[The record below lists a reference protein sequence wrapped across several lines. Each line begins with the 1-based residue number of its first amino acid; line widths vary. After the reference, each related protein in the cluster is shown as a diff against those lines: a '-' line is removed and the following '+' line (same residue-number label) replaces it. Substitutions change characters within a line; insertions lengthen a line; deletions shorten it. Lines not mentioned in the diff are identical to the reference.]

1 MAEAVNAVIV
11 YLMKSILILLLVAI
25 LQITINH
32 LEYKKNMDLNIIN
45 LSSLKHVL
53 EILKILIYQYF

>member
-11 YLMKSILILLLVAI
+11 YLFNEEHLDVAI

-32 LEYKKNMDLNIIN
+32 LEYKKNVDLNIIN
-45 LSSLKHVL
+45 LSNLKQVWK
-53 EILKILIYQYF
+53 ILRILIYQYF